1 MSSRD
6 YTGFDMNNNEEIG
19 IKDENAKTM
28 RIDIH
33 PDFLGESLARKN
45 RESRT
50 EIKSDTLVMTA
61 GKVKECRRSHE
72 YEKLLQSIYDAVLIT
87 DVRGRII
94 DFNFRAVDFMLCDE
108 SELAGANILGLISGA
123 DESLLMAIRKNLQ
136 DHRYTLIEAFCVRRD
151 KSTFPAEVAVN
162 KIDLDKDGQLCF
174 FVRDVSVRKRAQ
186 DALEDA
192 FRRLEEHDRAK
203 SQFVSNVSHE
213 LRTPLT
219 SMIYAVANMLG
230 GVAGPISDGI
240 RKYLEL
246 LNGDCKRLLGTV
258 NDILDLRKIEMRTF
272 TLAKARVPFYRI
284 VNRSAESLRVQ
295 AEQRNVKLIIHP
307 PRAAWFVESD
317 AQKFERVIVNVV
329 GNAVKFTQN
338 GGSVTVTVS
347 DDLEKAGHVQVIVR
361 DTGIGIPVEA
371 LEKVME
377 RYFTVGEQACGTGL
391 GLAISKEI
399 VEMHGGSIKI
409 VSPPPDGGS
418 GTVVY
423 ISMPTAEAP
432 EILIVDDDPAIL
444 DLLEQQVISQGYRI
458 AKALDG
464 QEAMERIHSKRP
476 DAGILDLVLPKV
488 DGSEVILRMKS
499 DKVLTRIPIIV
510 VTGAHVSRAKGEILQ
525 NFAIPAIS
533 KPWHEAELLDRV
545 EGAFFGSAALSK

>member
-1 MSSRD
+1 MEH
-6 YTGFDMNNNEEIG
+6 NEEAAV
-19 IKDENAKTM
+19 KDECAKTM

-50 EIKSDTLVMTA
+50 EVKSDTLVMTT
-61 GKVKECRRSHE
+61 GKVKEYRRSPE

-87 DVRGRII
+87 DSRGRII
-94 DFNFRAVDFMLCDE
+94 DFNSRAVDFMLCDE
-108 SELAGANILGLISGA
+108 TELEGASILSLISGA
-123 DESLLMAIRKNLQ
+123 DASLLASIRKNLQ
-136 DHRYTLIEAFCVRRD
+136 DHRYTLIEAFCIRRD
-151 KSTFPAEVAVN
+151 KSMFPGEIAVN

-192 FRRLEEHDRAK
+192 FRKLEEHDRAK

-230 GVAGPISDGI
+230 GVTGPISDGV

-246 LNGDCKRLLGTV
+246 LDGDCKRLLGTV
-258 NDILDLRKIEMRTF
+258 NDILDLRKIEMKTL
-272 TLAKARVPFYRI
+272 TLAKSRVPFYRL
-284 VNRSAESLRVQ
+284 VHRSAEVLRVQ
-295 AEQRNVKLIIHP
+295 AEQRHVELIMP
-307 PRAAWFVESD
+307 PATGKWFVECD

-329 GNAVKFTQN
+329 GNAVKFTPSK
-338 GGSVTVTVS
+338 GSVTITIS
-347 DDLEKAGHVQVIVR
+347 DDLDRAGHVLVKVK
-361 DTGIGIPVEA
+361 DTGIGIPAEA
-371 LEKVME
+371 LGKVME

-399 VEMHGGSIKI
+399 VEMHKGTIKL
-409 VSPPPDGGS
+409 VSPPPEGGE
-418 GTVVY
+418 GTVAY
-423 ISMPTAEAP
+423 ISIPVVDAP
-432 EILIVDDDPAIL
+432 EVMIVDDDPDIL
-444 DLLEQQVISQGYRI
+444 SLLEGQVLAQGYRVVTVGDGE
-458 AKALDG
+458 AALDLI
-464 QEAMERIHSKRP
+464 QKKRP
-476 DAGILDLVLPKV
+476 DAVILDLVLPKV

-499 DKVLTRIPIIV
+499 DKAMTRIPILV
-510 VTGAHVSRAKGEILQ
+510 VTGAHVSRTKGEILQ

-533 KPWHEAELLDRV
+533 KPWSEVELLDRV
-545 EGAFFGSAALSK
+545 EGAFLGSAVLSK